1 MKIRVTKKL
10 VFAIN
15 LCWKNRAS
23 MFHLTYQQS
32 RLHCRVLF
40 HNVSTQWRCSIVTSS
55 FPPPN
60 DARARGAQPFE
71 RPETI
76 ALCESSLYHVN
87 SSWKKY
93 ASTFFPLNGLH
104 FSSIDIMRS
113 SSLQQSYKH
122 DSSSPTSIIQS
133 LEHNLNQDLSNTSTS
148 SAHVV
153 LIARGPLQCLIAQYF
168 LER

>member
-1 MKIRVTKKL
+1 MSCPYRV
-10 VFAIN
+10 
-15 LCWKNRAS
+15 
-23 MFHLTYQQS
+23 MFLTCQQQS
-32 RLHCRVLF
+32 RLHYRAIF
-40 HNVSTQWRCSIVTSS
+40 HNVSRQWGRSIVTSS
-55 FPPPN
+55 FPPPK
-60 DARARGAQPFE
+60 DTFE

-76 ALCESSLYHVN
+76 VLCESSLYNKHV
-87 SSWKKY
+87 SWKEY

-113 SSLQQSYKH
+113 SSLQQSTYD

-133 LEHNLNQDLSNTSTS
+133 LENNLHTDLSNTSTS

-153 LIARGPLQCLIAQYF
+153 LIAKGPIQCLIAQYF

>member
-1 MKIRVTKKL
+1 
-10 VFAIN
+10 
-15 LCWKNRAS
+15 

-40 HNVSTQWRCSIVTSS
+40 RNVSRCRRRRSIVTSS

-60 DARARGAQPFE
+60 VSFE

-76 ALCESSLYHVN
+76 VLCESSLYNKHV
-87 SSWKKY
+87 SWKEY

-113 SSLQQSYKH
+113 SSLQQSTYD

-133 LEHNLNQDLSNTSTS
+133 LENNLHTDLSKYPP
-148 SAHVV
+148 HH
-153 LIARGPLQCLIAQYF
+153 LHMLC
-168 LER
+168 

>member
-1 MKIRVTKKL
+1 
-10 VFAIN
+10 
-15 LCWKNRAS
+15 

-32 RLHCRVLF
+32 RLQCRALF
-40 HNVSTQWRCSIVTSS
+40 CNVSRQWRRSIVTSS

-60 DARARGAQPFE
+60 DIPFE

-76 ALCESSLYHVN
+76 VLCESSLYHRN
-87 SSWKKY
+87 LSWKEH

-113 SSLQQSYKH
+113 SSLQQSY
-122 DSSSPTSIIQS
+122 DESSSPISIIQS
-133 LEHNLNQDLSNTSTS
+133 LEHNLHTDLSNTSTS

-153 LIARGPLQCLIAQYF
+153 LVARGPLQCLLAQYF

>member
-1 MKIRVTKKL
+1 
-10 VFAIN
+10 
-15 LCWKNRAS
+15 
-23 MFHLTYQQS
+23 MFLLTYQQS
-32 RLHCRVLF
+32 RLNCRVLF
-40 HNVSTQWRCSIVTSS
+40 RNISSRHWQRSIVTSS

-60 DARARGAQPFE
+60 DTFE

-76 ALCESSLYHVN
+76 VLCESSLYHVN
-87 SSWKKY
+87 SSWKEY

-113 SSLQQSYKH
+113 SSLQQSSLQSH
-122 DSSSPTSIIQS
+122 DSSPTSIIQS
-133 LEHNLNQDLSNTSTS
+133 LEHNLHTDSSNTSTS

-153 LIARGPLQCLIAQYF
+153 LLARGPIQCLIAQYF

>member
-1 MKIRVTKKL
+1 
-10 VFAIN
+10 
-15 LCWKNRAS
+15 
-23 MFHLTYQQS
+23 MFHLTYHQS

-40 HNVSTQWRCSIVTSS
+40 RSVSRHWQRRIVTSS
-55 FPPPN
+55 FPPSN
-60 DARARGAQPFE
+60 DTFE

-76 ALCESSLYHVN
+76 ALCESSLYNKHV
-87 SSWKKY
+87 SWKEY

-113 SSLQQSYKH
+113 SSLQQSTYD

-133 LEHNLNQDLSNTSTS
+133 LENNLHTDLSNTSTS

-153 LIARGPLQCLIAQYF
+153 LIAKGPIQCLIAQYF